1 MPPQVDLETLV
12 SACAGGGTDRKIAC
26 ETLVEDNAAD
36 KEDSSDDDDAGREAP
51 PDFPPESFWL
61 SKDAELD
68 WFDRNAFLE
77 RKESAKGINSN
88 SNPTTAHPNL
98 NPGSNSSSQRF
109 LKSKASLLFGLP
121 KTQKMNYV
129 WKTCSKP
136 ANIRL
141 FPAKR
146 TESIGKVVAEPS
158 SPKVSCMG
166 RVRSKRGCRKSLSTG
181 EKPTEDHAETG
192 GDKRRTGFYSR
203 LLSMFRTNR
212 SHKPAKKIEAGP
224 KREEPEPEPG
234 RKSVKAAK
242 MRDVPISAEPVPEPP
257 GLGGMRRLSSARKS
271 ECWAAEEIKA
281 AISEAFETERRRG
294 GHNG

>member
-26 ETLVEDNAAD
+26 ETLVEDNTVDNEDDAD
-36 KEDSSDDDDAGREAP
+36 EDAGREAP
-51 PDFPPESFWL
+51 PDLPPESFWL
-61 SKDAELD
+61 SKDAEID

-77 RKESAKGINSN
+77 RKESAKGINLN
-88 SNPTTAHPNL
+88 SNPTAAHPNL

-141 FPAKR
+141 FPPKR
-146 TESIGKVVAEPS
+146 TESVDKVVAEPS

-166 RVRSKRGCRKSLSTG
+166 RVRSKRGCRRSSSTR
-181 EKPTEDHAETG
+181 ETPEAAEDQPGTG
-192 GDKRRTGFYSR
+192 GDKRKTGLYSR
-203 LLSMFRTNR
+203 LLSMFRPNR
-212 SHKPAKKIEAGP
+212 SRKSVKKIET
-224 KREEPEPEPG
+224 EPAQPAPI

-242 MRDVPISAEPVPEPP
+242 MRDVPISAEPVAEPP

-271 ECWAAEEIKA
+271 ESWAAEEIKA
-281 AISEAFETERRRG
+281 AISEAFDTDRRRG
-294 GHNG
+294 HNGGS